1 MKSSV
6 GKVFTVAIATVVCG
20 GVLAQE
26 APKHDEMSG
35 RSTKDPI
42 QAEMKL
48 MDTNQ
53 DGKISAAEH
62 AEGAQQ
68 MFQGMDANQDNRV
81 TAAEMDA
88 TQPTP
93 NPAHGAQ
100 GATGKR
106 ELSSTEKI
114 KALDT
119 NGDGALTAQEHA
131 AGSKKMFTKMD
142 GDKDGNLNVGEI
154 RAGHQTLMMSKDE

>member
-1 MKSSV
+1 MKLSV
-6 GKVFTVAIATVVCG
+6 GKVFTVAIATVACG
-20 GVLAQE
+20 SAWAQE
-26 APKHDEMSG
+26 AQKHDEMSG

-48 MDTNQ
+48 MDKNQ
-53 DGKISAAEH
+53 DGKISAEEH
-62 AEGAQQ
+62 AAGAQQ

-81 TAAEMDA
+81 TAEEMDA

-93 NPAHGAQ
+93 GAAHA
-100 GATGKR
+100 ATGKGR
-106 ELSSTEKI
+106 ELSSAQKI

-119 NGDGALTAQEHA
+119 NGDGALTAAEHA
-131 AGSKKMFTKMD
+131 AGSKKMFSKMD
-142 GDKDGNLNVGEI
+142 GDKDGSLNVGEI

>member
-1 MKSSV
+1 MKLPV
-6 GKVFTVAIATVVCG
+6 GKVFTVAIATVIYG
-20 GVLAQE
+20 GALAQE

-62 AEGAQQ
+62 AASAQQ

-81 TAAEMDA
+81 TVEEMDA
-88 TQPTP
+88 TQTTHDA
-93 NPAHGAQ
+93 AHGAP
-100 GATGKR
+100 GKGR
-106 ELSSTEKI
+106 ELSSAEKM
-114 KALDT
+114 KAIDA

-131 AGSKKMFTKMD
+131 AGSKKVFTKMD

>member
-1 MKSSV
+1 MKKSV
-6 GKVFTVAIATVVCG
+6 GKVFTVALATAVCASAW
-20 GVLAQE
+20 AQE
-26 APKHDEMSG
+26 PPSHDEMSG

-62 AEGAQQ
+62 AAGAQQ

-81 TAAEMDA
+81 TAEEMDA
-88 TQPTP
+88 TETARHA
-93 NPAHGAQ
+93 AHTASPPKG
-100 GATGKR
+100 R
-106 ELSSTEKI
+106 ELSSADKI
-114 KALDT
+114 KSIDT
-119 NGDGALTAQEHA
+119 NGDGALTAAEHA

>member
-1 MKSSV
+1 MNMSV
-6 GKVFTVAIATVVCG
+6 GKVFTVAIATAVCASA
-20 GVLAQE
+20 LAQE

-62 AEGAQQ
+62 AAGAQQ

-81 TAAEMDA
+81 TAEEMDA
-88 TQPTP
+88 TETARHAAHAATP
-93 NPAHGAQ
+93 PKG
-100 GATGKR
+100 R
-106 ELSSTEKI
+106 ELSSADKI
-114 KALDT
+114 KSIDT
-119 NGDGALTAQEHA
+119 NGDGALTAEEHA

-154 RAGHQTLMMSKDE
+154 RAGHQTLMMSQDE